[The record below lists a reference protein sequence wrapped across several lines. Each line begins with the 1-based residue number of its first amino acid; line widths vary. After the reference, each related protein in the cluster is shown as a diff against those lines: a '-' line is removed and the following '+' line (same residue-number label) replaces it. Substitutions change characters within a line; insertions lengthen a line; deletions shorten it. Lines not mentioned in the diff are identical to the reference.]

1 VTAGDGPG
9 AGNGCTLDAGA
20 YVLRALDPA
29 EAQEFRVHLAS
40 CAVCRD
46 EVAALRSAADALAL
60 AAPQVA
66 VPRALKRRVMAAA
79 RASGEPADRRR
90 SKRRAAARMPSR
102 RLALAGAGSL
112 TILAGIIAAVLIGG
126 GSKAARTLRASV
138 AVPSA
143 SATVRLAADHA
154 ELDLR
159 RMPPAPAGHI
169 YEVWL
174 QRGHGPPLATSVLFN
189 VTSSGAAVVGL
200 PGDLG
205 GVRAILVT
213 AERLGGSLRPTR
225 APVIVAR
232 LS

>member
-1 VTAGDGPG
+1 MLG
-9 AGNGCTLDAGA
+9 
-20 YVLRALDPA
+20 ALDPA
-29 EAQEFRVHLAS
+29 EAEQFRLHLDS

-46 EVAALRSAADALAL
+46 EVAALRAAVDSLAL

-66 VPRALKRRVMAAA
+66 VPRALKRRVMAAV
-79 RASGEPADRRR
+79 RASGEAAEPRRPE
-90 SKRRAAARMPSR
+90 RRTATGMPGR
-102 RLALAGAGSL
+102 PLALAGAGSL
-112 TILAGIIAAVLIGG
+112 AILAGVIGAAVISGG
-126 GSKAARTLRASV
+126 GSKTVRTIQASV
-138 AVPSA
+138 VVPSA
-143 SATVRLAADHA
+143 SATLRLAADHR

-159 RMPPAPAGHI
+159 RMPPAPAGRI

-174 QRGHGPPLATSVLFN
+174 QRRQGPPLPTSVLFN
-189 VTSSGAAVVGL
+189 VTSSGTAVVGL

>member
-1 VTAGDGPG
+1 VTAGDGPRA
-9 AGNGCTLDAGA
+9 AGGCSLDAGA

-46 EVAALRSAADALAL
+46 EVAALR
-60 AAPQVA
+60 V
-66 VPRALKRRVMAAA
+66 
-79 RASGEPADRRR
+79 
-90 SKRRAAARMPSR
+90 AARMPSG

-112 TILAGIIAAVLIGG
+112 TILAGILAAVLIGG
-126 GSKAARTLRASV
+126 GSKSARTLRASV

-143 SATVRLAADHA
+143 SATVRLAADHG
-154 ELDLR
+154 ELELR

-225 APVIVAR
+225 APVIVAP
-232 LS
+232 LA